1 MIYLEANPLFSKHI
15 PQKLLILLFQILKVI
30 VITLNASLVLVIN
43 IYEIRVSFKIGTT
56 ITCVSFTLWK
66 AKDYAYNIC

>member
-15 PQKLLILLFQILKVI
+15 PQIFLILLFQILKVI

-56 ITCVSFTLWK
+56 ITCVSFTLW
-66 AKDYAYNIC
+66 

>member
-15 PQKLLILLFQILKVI
+15 PQKLLVLLFQILKVI
-30 VITLNASLVLVIN
+30 VITLNASLILVIN

-56 ITCVSFTLWK
+56 ITCVSLTVSY
-66 AKDYAYNIC
+66 AKDYAYNIY